1 MRSNKMYAVMM
12 QCRTGTRYL
21 YGEQWQDVLQTI
33 TVSGH
38 GTELAA
44 LAEMGRLQPR
54 GFNRERI
61 RLWVAHWDKRFS

>member
-61 RLWVAHWDKRFS
+61 QLWVAHWDKRFS

>member
-1 MRSNKMYAVMM
+1 MYAVMM
-12 QCRTGTRYL
+12 QCCTGTRYL
-21 YGEQWQDVLQTI
+21 YGEQWHDMLHPI

-38 GTELAA
+38 GTEPGA

-61 RLWVAHWDKRFS
+61 KL